1 MAAIGNLFAGLL
13 GRIYSSLSRVFGW
26 RPVGKY
32 VRISV
37 ADSSDAAMVGQAL
50 IGVIT
55 EVAQVKASVDTNL
68 RDECPVIKLNS
79 IVSYSGRRLGTILA
93 APRYVGYGLYSLPFT
108 GTAFYIVP
116 IGDPGVPKIF
126 RMQDVIAISWI
137 SLCRFRKREVP

>member
-1 MAAIGNLFAGLL
+1 MAAIGDLFAGLM
-13 GRIYSSLSRVFGW
+13 GRVYSSLSRVFRW

-32 VRISV
+32 VRIRIG
-37 ADSSDAAMVGQAL
+37 DSPDAAMVGQAL
-50 IGVIT
+50 IGMIT

-68 RDECPVIKLNS
+68 TDECPVIKLDS
-79 IVSYSGRRLGTILA
+79 IVSYSGRRLDAVLA

-116 IGDPGVPKIF
+116 IGHSGVPTNF

-137 SLCRFRKREVP
+137 SLCRFRKREVA